1 MAGLNEEGKRHRGA
15 VAWFPR
21 LKLMFMREDER
32 RREGG
37 REGTAVMRLKITDEG
52 LKVRASEVKAMRCF
66 VLLLNS
72 FLKGA
77 KKRSW

>member
-1 MAGLNEEGKRHRGA
+1 MRGWAERGGEEAQGSGCMVPPPQINVHEGGRTT
-15 VAWFPR
+15 
-21 LKLMFMREDER
+21 
-32 RREGG
+32 EGG